1 MNQFHKAFINL
12 PNNISTNQRSY
23 EILKIF
29 DEHFP
34 SEVIQLYRY
43 SKFDGIFSGVL
54 QIQNDKVKSLQHIHE
69 HLSMNHLIQKG
80 VISNKVHFYND
91 NDLQISIGGQY
102 IVPVV
107 IENILLVPI
116 SINNIVIAFISSI
129 NNEEQVNDKVLSK
142 VESFRY
148 ALSYLLARIDDSREN
163 IDSQFKNREVT
174 VMQYV
179 SYGYSTKEIAES
191 MNFSEANIKYFIKT
205 VMDKT
210 NSRNRTEAIAE
221 LFRLGILS

>member
-1 MNQFHKAFINL
+1 KGIKKLRNLYFRRVILNQFHKAFINL

-80 VISNKVHFYND
+80 VISNKVNFYND

-163 IDSQFKNREVT
+163 IDSQFKNR
-174 VMQYV
+174 
-179 SYGYSTKEIAES
+179 
-191 MNFSEANIKYFIKT
+191 
-205 VMDKT
+205 
-210 NSRNRTEAIAE
+210 
-221 LFRLGILS
+221 

>member
-1 MNQFHKAFINL
+1 
-12 PNNISTNQRSY
+12 
-23 EILKIF
+23 
-29 DEHFP
+29 
-34 SEVIQLYRY
+34 
-43 SKFDGIFSGVL
+43 
-54 QIQNDKVKSLQHIHE
+54 
-69 HLSMNHLIQKG
+69 
-80 VISNKVHFYND
+80 
-91 NDLQISIGGQY
+91 LQISIGGQY

-210 NSRNRTEAIAE
+210 NSRN
-221 LFRLGILS
+221 